1 MNKKLLDPVH
11 PGEILLEDFM
21 KPLGM
26 SINGLARALRIPPTR
41 VSEIVN
47 GKRAI
52 TSDTA
57 LRLGVYFGISPEVW
71 TGLQMDHDLEIAKRD
86 NLQEIRKLIKPLS
99 RVA

>member
-11 PGEILLEDFM
+11 PGEILFEDFM
-21 KPLGM
+21 KPSGI
-26 SINGLARALRIPPTR
+26 SINGLARALQIPPTR

-71 TGLQMDHDLEIAKRD
+71 TGLQMDHDMEIAKRKS
-86 NLQEIRKLIKPLS
+86 LGAIRKQIKPLS
-99 RVA
+99 KAA